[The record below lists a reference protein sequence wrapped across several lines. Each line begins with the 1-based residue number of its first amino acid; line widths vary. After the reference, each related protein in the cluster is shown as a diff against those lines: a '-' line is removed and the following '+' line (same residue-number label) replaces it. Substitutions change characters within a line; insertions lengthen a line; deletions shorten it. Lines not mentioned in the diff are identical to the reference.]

1 MMGRMKFN
9 AEQCVGCY
17 ACHMACLDAHH
28 SAREIHARSFRGIS
42 KVMDEEKGLSYEICP
57 GCTQCGACARACP
70 QDAVFREEDYGVY
83 LVDREKCIGCGV
95 CTKACPNH
103 LIFVDETGKAAKC
116 DGCIARRK
124 AGREPAC
131 LAVFCLDA
139 ITVGE

>member
-28 SAREIHARSFRGIS
+28 SAKEIHARSFRGIS

-83 LVDREKCIGCGV
+83 LVDRLYESLPGSPDLCGRDREGCKMRWLY
-95 CTKACPNH
+95 CTQKGGP
-103 LIFVDETGKAAKC
+103 
-116 DGCIARRK
+116 
-124 AGREPAC
+124 
-131 LAVFCLDA
+131 
-139 ITVGE
+139 